1 MARSKRTRT
10 DTPVPLLLSSQLD
23 LDGGFLHGRFK
34 DLRGKPCVLRSSN
47 FPWFGPVA
55 GCCLVSPGGAA
66 EMDRASHLAVLTEG
80 GQIHF
85 HEALGE
91 EYFPY
96 ASELQACPEVT
107 AAHFTAVRPGEAP
120 YLRDGRR
127 GGGCPAQ
134 PHFERILSPHSA
146 ETSCTGLLATS
157 HRDGQVRGWALTEEG
172 FDPVL
177 AFSTSQRDS
186 ISRLAM
192 CATAGLV
199 VTASDGGDVEVFAW
213 CQQGALVSV
222 VDVRSGVRAM
232 PIVVAEGSFQRV
244 AMLSGLHTSPICCLE
259 IASGLGKV
267 ALGDCNGRVSVIDV
281 AKRALDFSG
290 PCFQEACNHLQFW
303 TKASEAGEDPTP
315 FLAATSESSS
325 IIFVSVPTGATV
337 PQSPVVPKNP
347 GRNYTSV
354 LLDSDGFPVASVARQ
369 FDPSAFC
376 EAVPSLEPGGRA
388 ARSPGL
394 SEGDAGE
401 EDPDDSM
408 LLEEALEDMERE
420 DWKPPYKGGK
430 PSAGTPESKDPALPC
445 PGRPL
450 ALTSAVY
457 YATCSDS
464 AIRLYS
470 VDLLMRGE
478 RTTLRKAPMAEHV
491 AAMKIFETSRAPV
504 RGCGC
509 CVITDR
515 SDVLIVSL
523 PDLQTVW
530 KSSLGACVGW
540 RLSFSLCDDSVLTAS
555 GLCTDDA
562 LVVLR
567 GPEAIRIEITGQSTL
582 SKSNR
587 MYDIDLDIA
596 AEAAAVNRLLSS
608 QPAAAGPPTPERN
621 GKGAGFSGFMDRAKK
636 TFALPG
642 RGGGKLLPAPRLS
655 SQELENIF
663 GVSRSSGAQ
672 GMAAVTPR
680 EGLAAPS
687 SSKRDSRAARR
698 PELSGASRRDPAK
711 VRTADEIRAAY
722 GRPARRA
729 ADRARS
735 LSGAMAQNKDLLAE
749 RGERLNELS
758 EKTRELQDEAEN
770 FAAMAGRLADQQQK
784 PFGFF

>member
-10 DTPVPLLLSSQLD
+10 DTLVLHLPSLQLD
-23 LDGGFLHGRFK
+23 LDGGFLHGRFE

-47 FPWFGPVA
+47 FTWFGPVA
-55 GCCLVSPGGAA
+55 GCCLISPGGAA
-66 EMDRASHLAVLTEG
+66 EMDQASHLAVLTEG

-96 ASELQACPEVT
+96 TSELQACPEVT
-107 AAHFTAVRPGEAP
+107 AAHFAAVRPGEAP
-120 YLRDGRR
+120 YLGNGRR
-127 GGGCPAQ
+127 GGCLAQ
-134 PHFERILSPHSA
+134 PHFERILRPHSA
-146 ETSCTGLLATS
+146 EASCTGLLATS
-157 HRDGQVRGWALTEEG
+157 HRDGQVRGWALTEGG

-192 CATAGLV
+192 CAVAGLV

-213 CQQGALVSV
+213 CRQGALVSV

-232 PIVVAEGSFQRV
+232 PVAVAEGSFQRV
-244 AMLSGLHTSPICCLE
+244 AVLSGVHTSPIRCVE
-259 IASGLGKV
+259 IASGLEKV
-267 ALGDCNGRVSVIDV
+267 ALGDCNGRVSVIDLG
-281 AKRALDFSG
+281 KRALDFSG

-303 TKASEAGEDPTP
+303 TKASGAGEDPTP

-325 IIFVSVPTGATV
+325 IVFVSVPTGATV
-337 PQSPVVPKNP
+337 PHSPVVPKNP

-354 LLDSDGFPVASVARQ
+354 LLDSDGLPVASVARH
-369 FDPSAFC
+369 FDPSVFS
-376 EAVPSLEPGGRA
+376 EAVPSLEPGGGA
-388 ARSPGL
+388 ARSTGL
-394 SEGDAGE
+394 SEGGAGE

-408 LLEEALEDMERE
+408 LLEEALEDMERK
-420 DWKPPYKGGK
+420 DRKPP
-430 PSAGTPESKDPALPC
+430 SRVTRESEDPALPR

-478 RTTLRKAPMAEHV
+478 RTTLRKAPLAEHV
-491 AAMKIFETSRAPV
+491 AAMKVFETPRAPV

-530 KSSLGACVGW
+530 KSSLGACIGW
-540 RLSFSLCDDSVLTAS
+540 RLSSSLCDDSVLAAS

-596 AEAAAVNRLLSS
+596 AEAAAANRLLPS
-608 QPAAAGPPTPERN
+608 QPAAADPPSPERS
-621 GKGAGFSGFMDRAKK
+621 GKGAGFGGFMDRAKK

-642 RGGGKLLPAPRLS
+642 RGGDKKLFPAPRLS
-655 SQELENIF
+655 SQELEEIF

-698 PELSGASRRDPAK
+698 PELSGGGRRDPAK
-711 VRTADEIRAAY
+711 ARTADEIRAAY

-735 LSGAMAQNKDLLAE
+735 LSGAMAQNKDLLVE
-749 RGERLNELS
+749 RGERLNDLS

-770 FAAMAGRLADQQQK
+770 FAAMAGRLADQQK